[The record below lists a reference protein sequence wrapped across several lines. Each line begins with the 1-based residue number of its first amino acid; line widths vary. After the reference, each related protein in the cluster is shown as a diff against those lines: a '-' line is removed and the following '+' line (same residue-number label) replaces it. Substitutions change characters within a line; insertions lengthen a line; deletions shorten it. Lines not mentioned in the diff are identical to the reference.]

1 MAHKRW
7 TSKAYMNQD
16 ENKTTTIMQ
25 KSSHHLASS
34 RRTNILERKHK
45 SVMQFKTS
53 KSQLESCE
61 HTKAVG
67 ISLKHQCPTPN
78 TISQRPRRPAY
89 QTSMFHRCSLFSRAG
104 DVLTKPTSCKGSVK
118 FSRDSMKSRP
128 KAQCMFRDW
137 TKRR

>member
-1 MAHKRW
+1 MAHKKW
-7 TSKAYMNQD
+7 NNKAYMNQG

-25 KSSHHLASS
+25 KSSYQLASS
-34 RRTNILERKHK
+34 RQTNILGRKHK
-45 SVMQFKTS
+45 SVMRFKTS
-53 KSQLESCE
+53 KSQPESCV
-61 HTKAVG
+61 HTKAAG

-89 QTSMFHRCSLFSRAG
+89 QTSMFHSCNLFSRAR
-104 DVLTKPTSCKGSVK
+104 DVLTKPTSCKGSAK